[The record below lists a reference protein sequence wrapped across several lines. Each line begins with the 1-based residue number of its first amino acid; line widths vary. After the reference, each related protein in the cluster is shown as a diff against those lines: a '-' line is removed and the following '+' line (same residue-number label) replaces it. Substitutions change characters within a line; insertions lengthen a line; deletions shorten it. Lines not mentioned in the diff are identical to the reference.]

1 MTNDELSS
9 LQRLLG
15 LLEGLC
21 YGLDEK
27 VRNSAFDAI
36 ECIDELAKEI
46 YNRKYEDRPR

>member
-1 MTNDELSS
+1 MTDKDVSD

-27 VRNSAFDAI
+27 LRDVAFDAI
-36 ECIDELAKEI
+36 KAFDELPKRI
-46 YNRKYEDRPR
+46 YNRKYEDKPR